1 MFALAKTSEPKAG
14 YASRFL
20 LFDAGLLFDRPGLQK
35 ASRQHQ
41 HAPGST
47 VSEYAADF
55 TLKCG
60 RTAAELGA
68 ELAGERSQTSVADL
82 EADFSHAALRGEHL
96 PGAVHAQASQK
107 IMRGLA
113 KSGTEEAMEMK
124 FGKTGLARRVLEQ
137 NPRLVFVGK
146 QITSATE
153 PTEGIVMEKLR
164 HKEMILPFRQ

>member
-1 MFALAKTSEPKAG
+1 
-14 YASRFL
+14 
-20 LFDAGLLFDRPGLQK
+20 
-35 ASRQHQ
+35 
-41 HAPGST
+41 
-47 VSEYAADF
+47 
-55 TLKCG
+55 
-60 RTAAELGA
+60 
-68 ELAGERSQTSVADL
+68 
-82 EADFSHAALRGEHL
+82 
-96 PGAVHAQASQK
+96 
-107 IMRGLA
+107 MRGLA